1 MIKDTFFSASR
12 FMNLCR
18 KEMVENWKSHV
29 LRVAMMYGVM
39 AIAFVWNGYLE
50 YKPFLSTLPKHSPE
64 NDPAWSFVLRA
75 FVVFLIIFGML
86 SASFTMEK
94 MKTKT
99 SRLQVLMTP
108 ATPFE
113 KYFSGWLLSTLV
125 YIIVFLIAFK
135 LADYTRVLVYMR
147 YAAVYP
153 DLKVIAPVDLG
164 WLVAI
169 PRFNSPFDTADAA
182 LGAIS
187 AYFFFQSCF
196 VLGSAIWPKNSFIK
210 TVAAGIIII
219 IVYVLVVAFFAKSLL
234 PEHFNYN
241 PDIEERTI
249 KIIAATVAMCFAVG
263 NWMLAYFRFK
273 ESEIINRM

>member
-12 FMNLCR
+12 FMDLCR
-18 KEMVENWKSHV
+18 KEMVENWKSHL

-39 AIAFVWNGYLE
+39 AIAFVWNGYEE
-50 YKPFLSTLPKHSPE
+50 YKPFLSPLPKHYPE
-64 NDPAWSFVLRA
+64 YDPAWNFVLYA

-99 SRLQVLMTP
+99 SRLRVLMTP

-113 KYFSGWLLSTLV
+113 KYFSGWLLSTFV

-135 LADYTRVLVYMR
+135 LADYTRVLVYMG
-147 YAAVYP
+147 YSVSYP

-164 WLVAI
+164 WLIGI
-169 PRFNSPFDTADAA
+169 PDFNSPFATADVA
-182 LGAIS
+182 LVGIS
-187 AYFFFQSCF
+187 VYFFFQSCF

-219 IVYVLVVAFFAKSLL
+219 IVYVLVVTFFATLL
-234 PEHFNYN
+234 MPEHFNYN
-241 PDIEERTI
+241 PDIEDRTV
-249 KIIAATVAMCFAVG
+249 KIITATVAMCFAVG
-263 NWMLAYFRFK
+263 NWTLAYFRFK